1 VFVPRDDLRAEWAR
15 FRRFARKLEPTD
27 PCAPTPPPLP
37 PGRLVEVPGRGEM
50 FVRETGGPRGSVPI
64 LLMHGWTAS
73 ADLNWFRVY
82 ESVAGLGHLIAVDH
96 RGHGR
101 GIRSE
106 ETFTLE
112 DCADDAAALLRELGV
127 GPAIVV
133 GYSMG
138 GPISMLLWDRHPELV
153 AGLVFEATAL
163 EWRATRRE
171 RMVWKGMA
179 AVEYFF
185 RLGRPRSVIN
195 RALREAQDMSPD
207 IGPWMPWL
215 KGELRRG
222 DPQAIADAG
231 RALGRYDG
239 RPIAPRV
246 NVPTAVVVTTK
257 DRLVRPRK
265 QRQLAKA
272 IRGAKVFELP
282 GDHDCP
288 LVLAEPFKRV
298 TEDAIS
304 SVITRSASS
313 EQLIPPRPERIAH
326 GVREEGAP
334 ESGGQR
340 RRRSVTRV
348 AGWGVNDSGR
358 RASM

>member
-1 VFVPRDDLRAEWAR
+1 MLQRDDLKTEWTR
-15 FRRFARKLEPTD
+15 FRRFARRLEPTG

-50 FVRETGGPRGSVPI
+50 FVRELPGEPGAVPV
-64 LLMHGWTAS
+64 LLLHGWTAS

-82 ESVAGLGHLIAVDH
+82 ESVAGLGRLIAVDH

-101 GIRSE
+101 GIRTE

-138 GPISMLLWDRHPELV
+138 GPITMLLWDRHPELV

-171 RMVWKGMA
+171 RVVWKSMA
-179 AVEYFF
+179 AVEFFF
-185 RLGRPRSVIN
+185 RMGRPRSVVS
-195 RALREAQDMSPD
+195 RALREAQEMSPD
-207 IGPWMPWL
+207 IEPWMGWL

-239 RPIAPRV
+239 RTIAPRV
-246 NVPTAVVVTTK
+246 DVPTAVVVTTK

-272 IRGAKVFELP
+272 VRGAQVFELP

-288 LVLAEPFKRV
+288 LVLAEPFKQV
-298 TEDAIS
+298 TERAIRA
-304 SVITRSASS
+304 VMPPVA
-313 EQLIPPRPERIAH
+313 EQRKLA
-326 GVREEGAP
+326 
-334 ESGGQR
+334 
-340 RRRSVTRV
+340 
-348 AGWGVNDSGR
+348 
-358 RASM
+358 